1 MNNVVLKGRLT
12 KDVDLR
18 YTQGL
23 EPKAYCMFSVAVNRM
38 KEGECDFINCKAWG
52 KTAEV
57 LGKYFKKGQEIVLQG
72 RIEVSTQ
79 NTDGINKTFTNVV
92 AERVEFCGSKA
103 DNAGGSNDNQS
114 VAGFTP
120 TNFDEDD
127 DLLPF

>member
-18 YTQGL
+18 YTQGS
-23 EPKAYCMFSVAVNRM
+23 EPKAYCMFSVAVNRI

-52 KTAEV
+52 KTAEF
-57 LGKYFKKGQEIVLQG
+57 LGKYFKKGQEVVLQG

-79 NTDGINKTFTNVV
+79 NTDGVNKTFTNVV
-92 AERVEFCGSKA
+92 AERVEFCGNKA
-103 DNAGGSNDNQS
+103 DNQAASSDAG
-114 VAGFTP
+114 ATT

-127 DLLPF
+127 DLPF

>member
-18 YTQGL
+18 YTQGS

-52 KTAEV
+52 KTAEF
-57 LGKYFKKGQEIVLQG
+57 LGKYFKKGQEVVLQG

-103 DNAGGSNDNQS
+103 DNAGSSNDNQS
-114 VAGFTP
+114 AAGFTP

-127 DLLPF
+127 DLPF

>member
-18 YTQGL
+18 YTQGS
-23 EPKAYCMFSVAVNRM
+23 EPKAFCMFSVAVNRM

-52 KTAEV
+52 KTAEF
-57 LGKYFKKGQEIVLQG
+57 LGKYFKKGQEVVLQG

-79 NTDGINKTFTNVV
+79 NTDGVNKTFTNVV

-103 DNAGGSNDNQS
+103 DNQAANTDAGTTTQFNSE
-114 VAGFTP
+114 
-120 TNFDEDD
+120 EDD
-127 DLLPF
+127 DDSLPF

>member
-18 YTQGL
+18 YTQGA

-52 KTAEV
+52 KTAEF
-57 LGKYFKKGQEIVLQG
+57 LGKYFKKGQEVVLQG

-79 NTDGINKTFTNVV
+79 NTDGVNKTFTSVV

-103 DNAGGSNDNQS
+103 DNQATSSDVG
-114 VAGFTP
+114 ATT

-127 DLLPF
+127 DLPF